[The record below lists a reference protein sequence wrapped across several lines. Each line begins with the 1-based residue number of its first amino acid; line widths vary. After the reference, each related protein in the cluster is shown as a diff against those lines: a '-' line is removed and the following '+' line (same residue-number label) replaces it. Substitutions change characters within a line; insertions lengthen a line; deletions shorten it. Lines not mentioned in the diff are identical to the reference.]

1 MTDLNHQKSLTSGKG
16 WKNVFI
22 KKVKGDV
29 DHITTKA
36 KNIWGGIKAT
46 PAAIKKTFKK
56 D

>member
-1 MTDLNHQKSLTSGKG
+1 MTALKHQKALTGGKG